1 MADDASGTDD
11 RDRTSDSSATD
22 SDDWDLTGSE
32 DRRGSDDRFGSV
44 ARDDD
49 PREEGYR
56 IPLDLSEGN
65 GDETDDVDAADA
77 DADDAYA
84 PEPSSTPIEPG
95 DPDLEHVIF
104 VFLGAV
110 AMVLVLFRLLS
121 LPL

>member
-11 RDRTSDSSATD
+11 RDRTADSSATD
-22 SDDWDLTGSE
+22 SDDWDPTGSE
-32 DRRGSDDRFGSV
+32 DRRDSDERFGSV

-49 PREEGYR
+49 SHEEEYR
-56 IPLDLSEGN
+56 IPLDLSGGDE
-65 GDETDDVDAADA
+65 DETDDGDADDA